1 VSGVLK
7 HIPNILTALRL
18 AAAPAFAALLM
29 AGDDR
34 AALGIF
40 AFAGLS
46 DAADGFLAKRF
57 GLSTRFGRFLDPA
70 ADKLLMLAAFL
81 TLAALGISP
90 WWLTVLVIAR
100 DLAIVLAVFVAYVLA
115 LPLRVQ
121 PLFIGKVNTVVQ
133 VSYVGL
139 LLVFL
144 VFGIDA
150 PQFSAWAALVTA
162 MFTIIS
168 WFAYGG
174 LWLGALFARNRIA

>member
-1 VSGVLK
+1 MNGLFRQ
-7 HIPNILTALRL
+7 IPNILTALRL

-34 AALGIF
+34 MALGIF

-57 GLSTRFGRFLDPA
+57 GITTRFGRYLDPA

-81 TLAALGISP
+81 TLAALGIAP
-90 WWLTVLVIAR
+90 WWLTALVIAR
-100 DLAIVLAVFVAYVLA
+100 DLAIVLAVFAAYVLA

-139 LLVFL
+139 MLLFL
-144 VFGIDA
+144 VLGTDA
-150 PQFSAWAALVTA
+150 PQISAWAALVTA
-162 MFTIIS
+162 IFTIIS
-168 WFAYGG
+168 WFAYAG
-174 LWLGALFARNRIA
+174 LWLGAFFARNRIA